1 MKRIAICALALIL
14 TLGLDASTARAAETT
29 VKFGW
34 CALTITSAA
43 APFAIATKMGW
54 FAEAGL
60 KVELVPL
67 PGSTDCV
74 KLTATGDVAYSL
86 PSVEP
91 LIPIRLQGVKAHIV
105 YEAYQGNIYGL
116 AVTADSP
123 VKNIKDLKG
132 KKIGVASMASGAVP
146 VVRALLKM
154 NGMDPEKDAQIVVV
168 GEAAQAAAL
177 ARNKQADALAL
188 YDTQFALIENA
199 GVALRMLDTG
209 PLAKFPSNGFLVLD
223 DYLQK
228 NRAQAIALG
237 RAYAMGTIFAI
248 NNPEAA
254 VKIVYEIYPQT
265 KPTGKSEADA
275 LRDDVKVLEARA
287 QHWRLEAGGVR
298 RWGESNMREFDAYE
312 DYLLKEGVIKQKLPV
327 TDLVSND
334 LIGEVNKFDARKI
347 AAMAKAYK

>member
-1 MKRIAICALALIL
+1 MKKHLIGAIALIGVL
-14 TLGLDASTARAAETT
+14 AFTASAGRAAETT
-29 VKFGW
+29 IKVGW
-34 CALTITSAA
+34 CARTITSAA

-91 LIPIRLQGVKAHIV
+91 LVPIRLQGIKAHIW
-105 YEAYQGNIYGL
+105 YEAYQGNIYGV

-123 VKNIKDLKG
+123 VKTIKDLKG

-146 VVRALLKM
+146 VMRALLKM

-177 ARNKQADALAL
+177 ARNKQTDALAL

-209 PLAKFPSNGFLVLD
+209 PLAKFPSNGFVALD
-223 DYLQK
+223 EYVQK
-228 NRAQAIALG
+228 NRAQTIALG

-254 VKIVYEIYPQT
+254 VKIVYEIFPQT

-298 RWGESNMREFDAYE
+298 RWGESNLKEFDAYE
-312 DYLLKEGVIKQKLPV
+312 DYLLKEGVIKEKLPV
-327 TDLVSND
+327 GDLVTNE
-334 LIGEVNKFDARKI
+334 LVGEYNKFDPRKI
-347 AAMAKAYK
+347 AALAKAYK